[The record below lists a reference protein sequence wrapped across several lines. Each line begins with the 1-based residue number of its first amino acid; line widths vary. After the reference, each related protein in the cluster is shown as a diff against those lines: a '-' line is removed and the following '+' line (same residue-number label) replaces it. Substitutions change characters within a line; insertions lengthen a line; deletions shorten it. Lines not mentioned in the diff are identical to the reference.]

1 MNTLIIMITAAI
13 ASLVTLIILFF
24 RKKRIEKN
32 KQNKSNII
40 EEESAVKDRGRVV
53 PMPEVNWH
61 QTGPHERRV
70 LKIPVGHM
78 PASEVSMFM
87 EEMRKTLPTEYTKE
101 LPNIQIPGVHLFN
114 PMTFEPNYYIP
125 PAVQPVYSTG
135 MTMNMG
141 GVTSVHGV
149 SGKSGMDGRYSP
161 TQGKSGMDGRPI
173 KVKTFV
179 NPQLDRMKAL
189 MGKMGE
195 LEDITKLYE

>member
-61 QTGPHERRV
+61 QISKEAIIPTRDMSMSEFMQEIRR
-70 LKIPVGHM
+70 
-78 PASEVSMFM
+78 
-87 EEMRKTLPTEYTKE
+87 TLPTEYTKE
-101 LPNIQIPGVHLFN
+101 LPNI
-114 PMTFEPNYYIP
+114 
-125 PAVQPVYSTG
+125 
-135 MTMNMG
+135 
-141 GVTSVHGV
+141 
-149 SGKSGMDGRYSP
+149 
-161 TQGKSGMDGRPI
+161 QGKSGMDGRPI
-173 KVKTFV
+173 KVKTMV

-195 LEDITKLYE
+195 LEDLTKLYE